1 MGAMAGTV
9 DLIQRGY
16 VGAKTKNTTLYFDP
30 KPNERLDG
38 LSLHIRYRN
47 TPVEV
52 VLEGR
57 RVTLTAQ
64 ADGSSRTI
72 RVGVGQNVMEI
83 KEGESYT
90 FPF

>member
-16 VGAKTKNTTLYFDP
+16 VGAKTKDTSLHFDP
-30 KPNERLDG
+30 KPNEKLEG
-38 LSLHIRYRN
+38 LSLHIRYRK

-52 VLEGR
+52 MLEGGK
-57 RVTLTAQ
+57 VTLAAQ
-64 ADGSSRTI
+64 ADGSSRTV

-90 FPF
+90 LPF